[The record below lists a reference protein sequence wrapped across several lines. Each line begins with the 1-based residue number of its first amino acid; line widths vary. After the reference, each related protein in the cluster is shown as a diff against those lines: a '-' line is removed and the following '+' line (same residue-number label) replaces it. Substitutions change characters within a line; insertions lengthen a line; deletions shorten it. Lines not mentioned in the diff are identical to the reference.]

1 MAEQIE
7 LSEFIARLTH
17 LYQTLDDDK
26 LRLVLHSTV
35 DILNTLSF
43 QPKRD
48 LSKDQRQQMM
58 ALVLQMLG
66 KLPGNTIVHRSI
78 VKKVDPQEICC
89 SEWPIQCG
97 PACP

>member
-1 MAEQIE
+1 MPDQIE

-35 DILNTLSF
+35 NIFNTLSS
-43 QPKRD
+43 QSKRD

-66 KLPGNTIVHRSI
+66 KLPGNMVVHRRI
-78 VKKVDPQEICC
+78 LKKVEPGICD
-89 SEWPIQCG
+89 EWPLQCG
-97 PACP
+97 AACP